1 MDVSG
6 GAVSNSDTV
15 CAKLGDADRLLAV
28 EVVRDLVSNPEGR
41 LDSRPI
47 RGCSSVGSLEVAV
60 MSGLLC
66 TS

>member
-1 MDVSG
+1 MDGSS
-6 GAVSNSDTV
+6 GAVSDSDSW
-15 CAKLGDADRLLAV
+15 CAKLGVADRLLAV

-41 LDSRPI
+41 LDNRPI

-60 MSGLLC
+60 MSGVLC